1 MDQKRTPKITFFLDQ
16 YEWKKINF
24 PSEPKKKKRSL
35 ETATKQSLLMFCFH
49 QEL

>member
-24 PSEPKKKKRSL
+24 PSEPKKKKNEVWKQQQNSRS
-35 ETATKQSLLMFCFH
+35 
-49 QEL
+49 